1 LANCTRSQ
9 KELDRDFVVSEYD
22 YSQQKM
28 AKSLGVQPKDARL
41 FMIADKEWK
50 FMHAEGGFRPM
61 LFDLRIDPHELNDLG
76 ADSTYQNI
84 IDIMYQRLGRWSLRM
99 SQRTTIDDDTIEKKQ
114 SSNSDVGIILGVYD
128 DNEISDRSSS
138 FYKGLSKGR
147 YS

>member
-1 LANCTRSQ
+1 
-9 KELDRDFVVSEYD
+9 
-22 YSQQKM
+22 
-28 AKSLGVQPKDARL
+28 
-41 FMIADKEWK
+41 
-50 FMHAEGGFRPM
+50 
-61 LFDLRIDPHELNDLG
+61 
-76 ADSTYQNI
+76 
-84 IDIMYQRLGRWSLRM
+84 MYQRLGRWSLRM